1 MAGHDKIT
9 KDGARFRAEMNK
21 LKKLQVRVGFQRGKN
36 KAKDHDGNDSEVDL
50 CDVAMFNEL
59 GTSASPSRPFLRKSV
74 DENADKINRFMK
86 TQLQRIKNGDA
97 DAEDVMKAIGTF
109 QKGLV
114 QKKIRDG
121 EFEPNAPSTISKKG
135 SSKPLIDTGHM
146 RQSVN
151 FVVCKK
157 GEYD

>member
-59 GTSASPSRPFLRKSV
+59 GTSTSPSRPFLRKSV

>member
-21 LKKLQVRVGFQRGKN
+21 LKKLQVRVGFQRGKVM
-36 KAKDHDGNDSEVDL
+36 AKNHDGNDSETDL

-59 GTSASPSRPFLRKSV
+59 GTSTAPSRPFLRKSV
-74 DENADKINRFMK
+74 DDNAEKINRFLK
-86 TQLQRIKNGDA
+86 SQLQRIKNGDA
-97 DAEDVMKAIGTF
+97 DAEGVLKAIGTF

-114 QKKIRDG
+114 QKTIRNG
-121 EFEPNAPSTISKKG
+121 EFEPNAPSTISRKG

-151 FVVCKK
+151 FVICKK
-157 GEYD
+157 GDFD

>member
-9 KDGARFRAEMNK
+9 KDGARFRAEMKK

-59 GTSASPSRPFLRKSV
+59 GTSVSPSRPFLRKSV

-135 SSKPLIDTGHM
+135 SSKPLTDTGHM

-151 FVVCKK
+151 FVVCRK